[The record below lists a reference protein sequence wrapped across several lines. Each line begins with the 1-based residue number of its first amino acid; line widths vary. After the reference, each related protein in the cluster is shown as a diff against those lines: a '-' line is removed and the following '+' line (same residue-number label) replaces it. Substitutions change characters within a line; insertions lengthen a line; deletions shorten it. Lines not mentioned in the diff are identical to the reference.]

1 MQTKGSTMS
10 RCVVLFPLVLAGA
23 GCTKVMAHDQV
34 SDEAPPPANVVKD
47 MDVTLFKVDQPERF
61 ALATAIARSTK
72 PELVVTGAVMAD
84 TTRNVPVTSLAAGRV
99 VAIHARVGDVVKKG
113 QLLLSIRSDDILN
126 AYSDYRKAV
135 ADEALAHT
143 QLDRAKD
150 LHDHGAIATAD
161 LQTAENAERK
171 AKVDVESKAQ
181 HLRLLGAKQQS
192 DREDGIVDLHAPVSG
207 VITDQQVTNAAGL
220 QGLGSSAFT
229 ISDISQVWV
238 VCDVYERD
246 LANVRLGDDATIRL
260 NAYPEQPLKGK
271 VSNIGA
277 VLDPNLRTAKV
288 RIEVKNPGMMRL
300 GMFVTANFQ
309 SQTAVTYTAV
319 PASAVLRLHDRDWV
333 YVPAGDQ
340 QFRRAEVVG
349 GNVLP
354 QGMQEIKS
362 GITPGQI
369 VVRDALVLD
378 RAIEL

>member
-1 MQTKGSTMS
+1 
-10 RCVVLFPLVLAGA
+10 
-23 GCTKVMAHDQV
+23 
-34 SDEAPPPANVVKD
+34 
-47 MDVTLFKVDQPERF
+47 MDVTLFKVDRPERF
-61 ALATAIARSTK
+61 ELATAIARSAK

-126 AYSDYRKAV
+126 AYSDYRKTV
-135 ADEALAHT
+135 ADEVLART
-143 QLDRAKD
+143 QLERAKD

-207 VITDQQVTNAAGL
+207 VITDQQVTNASGL

-229 ISDISQVWV
+229 ISDLSQVWV

-246 LANVRLGDDATIRL
+246 LANVRLGDDASIRL
-260 NAYPEQPLKGK
+260 NAYPDEPLKGK

-300 GMFVTANFQ
+300 GMFVTANFRA
-309 SQTAVTYTAV
+309 QTAVTYTAV
-319 PASAVLRLHDRDWV
+319 PASGVLRLHDRDWV
-333 YVPAGDQ
+333 YLPAGDQ
-340 QFRRAEVVG
+340 QFRRAEVVTG
-349 GNVLP
+349 STLP

-362 GITPGQI
+362 GISPGQI
-369 VVRDALVLD
+369 LVKDALVLD
-378 RAIEL
+378 RAMEL